1 MDCIL
6 EEGVTTIK
14 AGVATSFAE
23 TRGKQISD
31 IKVNL
36 CTLCIESKAEF
47 TCLHKRFII
56 EWKLEDW
63 KSSIPIAKNE
73 DFFL

>member
-31 IKVNL
+31 TKVN
-36 CTLCIESKAEF
+36 
-47 TCLHKRFII
+47 
-56 EWKLEDW
+56 KLY
-63 KSSIPIAKNE
+63 S
-73 DFFL
+73 

>member
-47 TCLHKRFII
+47 TCLHKGFII
-56 EWKLEDW
+56 E
-63 KSSIPIAKNE
+63 
-73 DFFL
+73 